1 MPGFIQDKLEIKFL
15 ILYITA
21 RVIEPIPF
29 DTVLDLTLCDDAI
42 DYFDFSDCL
51 ADLVRTEH
59 LTLENDLYAITAKG
73 RRNSQ
78 ICEGSLP
85 RSVRRH
91 CDDNLIKVNDVLRRE
106 SQVRSQIME
115 HEDGTVTLCLTF
127 ADETSPLFHLT
138 LLASQLEQAQNWSQT
153 FQENPSAIY
162 LGIIQLLDRQKEEK
176 HETK

>member
-1 MPGFIQDKLEIKFL
+1 
-15 ILYITA
+15 
-21 RVIEPIPF
+21 
-29 DTVLDLTLCDDAI
+29 
-42 DYFDFSDCL
+42 
-51 ADLVRTEH
+51 
-59 LTLENDLYAITAKG
+59 
-73 RRNSQ
+73 
-78 ICEGSLP
+78 
-85 RSVRRH
+85 
-91 CDDNLIKVNDVLRRE
+91 
-106 SQVRSQIME
+106 ME